1 MEGVNDQTGSAKRWF
16 RLTTVDWR
24 RCSVRES
31 LIYLRDMASICV
43 YCGSSRGKD
52 PAFLRAARELGTLL
66 AKRGHTLVY
75 GGSSTGLMGG
85 VADAALSA
93 GGRVVGVIPDHLVRR
108 EVGHNKLT
116 EQHVVASMHERKA
129 KMVSLA
135 DGFLAL
141 PGGVGTLEEIIEV
154 FVWMQLGLHAKPCAL
169 LNVNG
174 YYDPLI
180 SYLTHMTDQRFLRR
194 EQLSQ
199 LIVAREPSE
208 ALDRLLSFTPT
219 LIEKWIDREQAF

>member
-1 MEGVNDQTGSAKRWF
+1 MKRDGNVAA
-16 RLTTVDWR
+16 TNN
-24 RCSVRES
+24 
-31 LIYLRDMASICV
+31 MASICV
-43 YCGSSRGKD
+43 YCGSSPGKD
-52 PAFLRAARELGTLL
+52 AAFVRAARELGTLL

-75 GGSSTGLMGG
+75 GGGNTGLMGAA
-85 VADAALSA
+85 ADAALAA
-93 GGRVVGVIPDHLVRR
+93 GGRVVGVIPDHLVRW
-108 EVGHNKLT
+108 EVGHNGLT

-129 KMVSLA
+129 KMMSLA

-169 LNVNG
+169 LNVNR
-174 YYDPLI
+174 YYDPLVNF
-180 SYLTHMTDQRFLRR
+180 LAHMTDHRFLRP

-208 ALDRLLSFTPT
+208 ALDRLLSFKPT
-219 LIEKWIDREQAF
+219 IVEKWIDREQKV